1 MAGHDGDMSERP
13 ADVPSDDSTDLPTM
27 NGALTGQLI
36 LATPKLT
43 DPHFRRA
50 VVLLLDHDEDG
61 ALGVVLNRPTDTS
74 VHDVLPGWIDLV
86 SHPDVIFSG
95 GPVSTDSAL
104 GVASVRDLS
113 AVHETPLG
121 WRRLYERTGLVDLDT
136 PPALLEEA
144 LAGLRIYAGYAGWG
158 TGQLEAEIEEGAWYV
173 VSSQP
178 LDVFDADP
186 EDMWRR
192 VLRRQPGNLAF
203 VASYPDDPAM
213 N

>member
-1 MAGHDGDMSERP
+1 MDGHDGYMSERP
-13 ADVPSDDSTDLPTM
+13 ADVPSDDPTDLPAV
-27 NGALTGQLI
+27 NGMLTGRLI

-61 ALGVVLNRPTDTS
+61 ALGVILNRPTSTA
-74 VHDVLPGWIDLV
+74 VHEVLPDWIDLV

-173 VSSQP
+173 VSSEP
-178 LDVFDADP
+178 LDVFDDDP

-192 VLRRQPGNLAF
+192 VLRRQSGNLAF
-203 VASYPDDPAM
+203 LATYPDDPAM